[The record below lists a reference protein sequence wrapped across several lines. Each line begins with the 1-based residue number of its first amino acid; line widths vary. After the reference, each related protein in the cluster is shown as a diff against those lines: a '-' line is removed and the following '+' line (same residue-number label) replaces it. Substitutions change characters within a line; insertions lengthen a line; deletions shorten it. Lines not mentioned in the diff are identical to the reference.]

1 MKRTMKIEPKR
12 GFMQMAE
19 GIVYK
24 QVESWY
30 GGDNRA
36 LKLNVIRRPGE
47 GPRPLIVWLTG
58 GAWQQVSKDVH
69 VPEVVYLVEAGFT
82 VATVEYRSSEA
93 APFPAQIEDVKAAIR
108 YLRAHAARWM
118 IDPEHVGIMGE
129 SAGGHLAALA
139 GTASSIRDFDVGENL
154 DQSSAVQAVVD
165 WYGPSDFL
173 AFAEYST
180 NPASPEALL
189 LGGLVKDRPDLAKKA
204 SPITHV
210 SKETPPFLII
220 HGMIDELV
228 PFSQSESLHDAI
240 NAAGGKADL
249 IAIEDANHGDIRF
262 VSEEIRAEIL
272 KFFKEHLG

>member
-69 VPEVVYLVEAGFT
+69 VPEMVYLVEAGFT

-118 IDPEHVGIMGE
+118 IDPDHIGIMGE

-173 AFAEYST
+173 VMAPYSV
-180 NPASPEALL
+180 NPASPEAMF
-189 LGGLVKDRPDLAKKA
+189 LGGCINDKRELAEKA
-204 SPITHV
+204 SPISHV

-262 VSEEIRAEIL
+262 VTDEIRAEIL